1 MKFRVERD
9 VLAEAVAWAARAL
22 PTRPPNPA
30 AAGLLI
36 KAEDGSLV
44 LSSYDLEATSEATID
59 ADVSDDGTTLVSGRL
74 LADIC
79 RSLPAAPVQFE
90 LNGTRAEI
98 TCGRANFTLPTLPV
112 EDYPALPEVPTAVGT
127 VDGSEFAAAAAQV
140 SIAAGRDDNL
150 AMLQGVRVE
159 IDGPELTL
167 AATDRYRLAVRTLG
181 WTPAAPIEP
190 TAATIPA
197 RALSDAA
204 KSFVGADEVTIGLG
218 TDEGTSGLAGFTAAG
233 RETTSRL
240 MDGEFPAYR
249 KLLPDTT
256 DTLATVSVDEL
267 SDALKR
273 VALVAKTNTPVKL
286 EFTGSEVTLRAGTG
300 DEAQASEA
308 VECMLVGEPIEIAF
322 NPTFLLE
329 GLSALGLPYAALGF
343 TLPNR
348 PAILRGAE
356 TAEAEPRDD
365 YRYLLMPVQ
374 LSQ

>member
-218 TDEGTSGLAGFTAAG
+218 TDEGTSGLAGFTAGAC
-233 RETTSRL
+233 RQHALE
-240 MDGEFPAYR
+240 
-249 KLLPDTT
+249 PD
-256 DTLATVSVDEL
+256 
-267 SDALKR
+267 
-273 VALVAKTNTPVKL
+273 
-286 EFTGSEVTLRAGTG
+286 
-300 DEAQASEA
+300 
-308 VECMLVGEPIEIAF
+308 
-322 NPTFLLE
+322 
-329 GLSALGLPYAALGF
+329 
-343 TLPNR
+343 
-348 PAILRGAE
+348 
-356 TAEAEPRDD
+356 
-365 YRYLLMPVQ
+365 
-374 LSQ
+374 